1 MSDQA
6 SEAIAYIE
14 REYEDLKG
22 RVEDQ
27 RRVVEQLH
35 MVETDAAEAEASL
48 AALLDEEASK
58 LRILDYL
65 RTWRGDKCRPNAVE
79 FRSVNCLNNGR
90 QASWPQPRSPLRLFR
105 HHTTELRLSAS
116 TISSQAQH
124 ARG

>member
-58 LRILDYL
+58 LRILCE
-65 RTWRGDKCRPNAVE
+65 RGEAT
-79 FRSVNCLNNGR
+79 
-90 QASWPQPRSPLRLFR
+90 SWK
-105 HHTTELRLSAS
+105 EMSAK
-116 TISSQAQH
+116 
-124 ARG
+124 RM

>member
-48 AALLDEEASK
+48 VRCWTRK
-58 LRILDYL
+58 R
-65 RTWRGDKCRPNAVE
+65 
-79 FRSVNCLNNGR
+79 RSC
-90 QASWPQPRSPLRLFR
+90 ASW
-105 HHTTELRLSAS
+105 TTCE
-116 TISSQAQH
+116 
-124 ARG
+124 RGEATR

>member
-27 RRVVEQLH
+27 RRVEEQLH

-58 LRILDYL
+58 LRILNYL
-65 RTWRGDKCRPNAVE
+65 RTWRGDKLEENV
-79 FRSVNCLNNGR
+79 
-90 QASWPQPRSPLRLFR
+90 
-105 HHTTELRLSAS
+105 
-116 TISSQAQH
+116 SQTL
-124 ARG
+124 

>member
-35 MVETDAAEAEASL
+35 MVETDAAESEASL

-65 RTWRGDKCRPNAVE
+65 RKWLGDNFEEMPANRA
-79 FRSVNCLNNGR
+79 
-90 QASWPQPRSPLRLFR
+90 
-105 HHTTELRLSAS
+105 
-116 TISSQAQH
+116 
-124 ARG
+124 

>member
-14 REYEDLKG
+14 REYEDLEG

-65 RTWRGDKCRPNAVE
+65 RTWRGDKIESA
-79 FRSVNCLNNGR
+79 GR
-90 QASWPQPRSPLRLFR
+90 
-105 HHTTELRLSAS
+105 ELLPAMD
-116 TISSQAQH
+116 
-124 ARG
+124 

>member
-6 SEAIAYIE
+6 SEAIAYIQ

-65 RTWRGDKCRPNAVE
+65 RTWRGDKIESA
-79 FRSVNCLNNGR
+79 GR
-90 QASWPQPRSPLRLFR
+90 
-105 HHTTELRLSAS
+105 ELLSAMDS
-116 TISSQAQH
+116 RRI
-124 ARG
+124 

>member
-14 REYEDLKG
+14 RECEDLKG
-22 RVEDQ
+22 RIEDQ

-35 MVETDAAEAEASL
+35 MVETDAAKAAAAL

-65 RTWRGDKCRPNAVE
+65 RTWRGDKLE
-79 FRSVNCLNNGR
+79 TGGR
-90 QASWPQPRSPLRLFR
+90 
-105 HHTTELRLSAS
+105 ELLSAMD
-116 TISSQAQH
+116 
-124 ARG
+124 

>member
-27 RRVVEQLH
+27 RRVEEQLH

-65 RTWRGDKCRPNAVE
+65 RTWRGDKIESA
-79 FRSVNCLNNGR
+79 GR
-90 QASWPQPRSPLRLFR
+90 
-105 HHTTELRLSAS
+105 ELLSA
-116 TISSQAQH
+116 IY
-124 ARG
+124 

>member
-35 MVETDAAEAEASL
+35 MVETDAAEAEDSDSEL
-48 AALLDEEASK
+48 SGESD
-58 LRILDYL
+58 D
-65 RTWRGDKCRPNAVE
+65 AV
-79 FRSVNCLNNGR
+79 C
-90 QASWPQPRSPLRLFR
+90 
-105 HHTTELRLSAS
+105 
-116 TISSQAQH
+116 
-124 ARG
+124 

>member
-27 RRVVEQLH
+27 RRVSELH

-65 RTWRGDKCRPNAVE
+65 RTWRGDKIESA
-79 FRSVNCLNNGR
+79 GR
-90 QASWPQPRSPLRLFR
+90 
-105 HHTTELRLSAS
+105 ELLLAMD
-116 TISSQAQH
+116 
-124 ARG
+124 